1 MRVLNIGGRESA
13 AMEEAA
19 EASTRS
25 LLAHSLTHSLTYCS
39 ALSFGEAKMSC
50 SNDGEESDRASSAQN
65 GLTLALH
72 HIHHT

>member
-19 EASTRS
+19 EASTR
-25 LLAHSLTHSLTYCS
+25 SLTHSLTYCS